1 MKVDYPA
8 SRTFKP
14 SFAPQGIAIY
24 EGEFMLRARL
34 PQASSKLLSPASL
47 RVQACNDKY
56 CLAPATVSVPIDM
69 LRR

>member
-1 MKVDYPA
+1 MVRMARSVNRWDQLRLRLP
-8 SRTFKP
+8 
-14 SFAPQGIAIY
+14 IY
-24 EGEFMLRARL
+24 DIHAARRL

-56 CLAPATVSVPIDM
+56 CLAPATVSVPIDT